1 VFKYIWKSAVPSKVS
16 GFAWQ
21 LLLDRIPTRENLC
34 KRGLL
39 HGEENVSPLCCEEE
53 ETARHIF
60 LHCRFAAAV
69 WYALNRWLG
78 VVVVPPGEV
87 LMSYGMLVGSGRNK
101 KGSARDF
108 RVFG

>member
-1 VFKYIWKSAVPSKVS
+1 MCLPCVVRRKKRRDIFSYIA
-16 GFAWQ
+16 
-21 LLLDRIPTRENLC
+21 
-34 KRGLL
+34 GLW
-39 HGEENVSPLCCEEE
+39 
-53 ETARHIF
+53 
-60 LHCRFAAAV
+60 AV

-101 KGSARDF
+101 KGPGRDF